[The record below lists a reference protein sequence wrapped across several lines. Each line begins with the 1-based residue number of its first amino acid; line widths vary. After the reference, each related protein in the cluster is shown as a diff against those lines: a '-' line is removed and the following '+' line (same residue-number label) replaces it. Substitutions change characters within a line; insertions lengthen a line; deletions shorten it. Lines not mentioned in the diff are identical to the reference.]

1 MFHGTHPDVLL
12 HHLAYSYI
20 VTEAIT
26 KSVNMNTS
34 LVPRPEE
41 EKEKGPGLSH
51 STHVLNLTDCSSVR
65 GCVLAKTV
73 DFMMSPFI
81 KCKHHMTIT

>member
-1 MFHGTHPDVLL
+1 MLL

-20 VTEAIT
+20 VAEAIT

-34 LVPRPEE
+34 LVLKE

-51 STHVLNLTDCSSVR
+51 STHVLNLTDCSSVG
-65 GCVLAKTV
+65 GCVLAK
-73 DFMMSPFI
+73 
-81 KCKHHMTIT
+81 